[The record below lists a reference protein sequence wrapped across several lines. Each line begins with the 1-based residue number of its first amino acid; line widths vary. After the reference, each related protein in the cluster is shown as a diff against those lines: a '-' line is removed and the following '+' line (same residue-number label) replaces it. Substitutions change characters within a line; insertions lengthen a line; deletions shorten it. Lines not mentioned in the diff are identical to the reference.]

1 MKKLLILIPL
11 LAFTQTEPKY
21 EKFVKVEV
29 NDIPV
34 FIDALNK
41 WKELEVYNPKST
53 DKEKIETI
61 KAIDTYLNQFV
72 KRVKVD
78 SVVIKPEKK

>member
-1 MKKLLILIPL
+1 MKKLLFLIPL
-11 LAFTQTEPKY
+11 LAFTSTEPKY
-21 EKFVKVEV
+21 EKFVKIQV
-29 NDIPV
+29 NDVPV

-41 WKELEVYNPKST
+41 WKELEPYNPKST

-61 KAIDTYLNQFV
+61 KAIDNYLNQFV

-78 SVVIKPEKK
+78 STLIEKK